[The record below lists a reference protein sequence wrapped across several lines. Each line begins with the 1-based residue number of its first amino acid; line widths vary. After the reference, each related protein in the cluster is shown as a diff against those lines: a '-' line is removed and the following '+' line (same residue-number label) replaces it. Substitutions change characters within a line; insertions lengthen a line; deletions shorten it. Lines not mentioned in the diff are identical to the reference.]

1 MKGIIFNIAESF
13 IVENH
18 GEDVFDDIIANCQL
32 ETKEPYVGPGTYSD
46 NDMLEI
52 LRVATDKLGVE
63 TTTILTFL
71 SISSL
76 MLFKLLLRLIFI

>member
-32 ETKEPYVGPGTYSD
+32 ETKEPYVGPGTTR
-46 NDMLEI
+46 I
-52 LRVATDKLGVE
+52 
-63 TTTILTFL
+63 TTCLKFCA
-71 SISSL
+71 
-76 MLFKLLLRLIFI
+76 